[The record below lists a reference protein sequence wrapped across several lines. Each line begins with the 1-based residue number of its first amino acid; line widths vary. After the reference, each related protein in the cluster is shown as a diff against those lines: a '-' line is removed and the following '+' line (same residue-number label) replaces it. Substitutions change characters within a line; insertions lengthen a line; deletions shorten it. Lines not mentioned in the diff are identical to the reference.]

1 MAEYSKERASI
12 FEPFIR
18 YRVAS
23 NNWNEVYSQTLLY
36 FDRFCSENYP
46 GVKGIT
52 QEMINGWCIQRPTE
66 QKRSFIDR
74 CQSALR
80 LIEYLQNRNLIS
92 VVKPEMPPAPPKT
105 HIPHAFSEEELCRF
119 FSRCDENVKT
129 ARDQSS
135 RFIALSVSVEFRLLY
150 SSGMRPTE
158 TRLLRTENVDLAR
171 GIINVKETKG
181 NQQHYVA
188 LHDDAIRLLR
198 DYDAVASKRF
208 PSRIIFFPMNSK
220 NPDIPISPD
229 MLDYHFHKVWDKV
242 NGSSAVPYDFRHN
255 YAIEN
260 INSWINSGFEFHDK
274 LVFLSKSMGH
284 TSLESTK
291 YYYSIVPALADIL
304 QKTTGAGFDEIVPEV
319 PDYE

>member
-1 MAEYSKERASI
+1 MTEYSKERTSV

-18 YRVAS
+18 YRIAS

-36 FDRFCSENYP
+36 FDRYCTENFP
-46 GVKGIT
+46 RVEGIT
-52 QEMINGWCIQRPTE
+52 QEMIDGWCVQRATE
-66 QKRSFIDR
+66 KKRSFIDR

-80 LIEYLQNRNLIS
+80 LVEYLRDRGLTS
-92 VVKPEMPPAPPKT
+92 VTKPEMPPAPPKT
-105 HIPHAFSEEELCRF
+105 HIPHAFSNDELQRF
-119 FSRCDENVKT
+119 FNRCDENVST
-129 ARDQSS
+129 ARNLSS
-135 RFIALSVSVEFRLLY
+135 RFIALSASVEFRLLY

-158 TRLLRTENVDLAR
+158 TRLLRTVNVDLLR
-171 GIINVKETKG
+171 GIIDIKETKG

-188 LHDDAIRLLR
+188 LHDDTAQLLR
-198 DYDAVASKRF
+198 DYDSVASKLF
-208 PSRIIFFPMNSK
+208 PSRVIFFPMNPK

-242 NGSSAVPYDFRHN
+242 NVSSAVPYDFRHN

-260 INSWINSGFEFHDK
+260 INSWVNSGFEFHDK

-304 QKTTGAGFDEIVPEV
+304 EEATASGFDEIVPEV

>member
-1 MAEYSKERASI
+1 MAEYSKERSYI

-18 YRVAS
+18 YRIAS
-23 NNWNEVYSQTLLY
+23 NNWNEVYSETLLY
-36 FDRFCSENYP
+36 FDRFCSDNYP

-52 QEMINGWCIQRPTE
+52 QEMIDGWCVQRSTE
-66 QKRSFIDR
+66 KKRSFIDR

-80 LIEYLQNRNLIS
+80 LVEYLQERNLTS
-92 VVKPEMPPAPPKT
+92 VTKPEMPPAPPKT
-105 HIPHAFSEEELCRF
+105 HIPHAFAEEELRRF

-129 ARDQSS
+129 SRDHGS

-150 SSGMRPTE
+150 TE
-158 TRLLRTENVDLAR
+158 TRLLHTENVDLAR

-188 LHDDAIRLLR
+188 LHDDTARLLR

-208 PSRIIFFPMNSK
+208 PSRIIFFPMNPK
-220 NPDIPISPD
+220 DPDIPISPD
-229 MLDYHFHKVWDKV
+229 MLDYHFHKVWNKV
-242 NGSSAVPYDFRHN
+242 NESSAVPYDFRHN

-304 QKTTGAGFDEIVPEV
+304 LKATNAGFDEIVPEV
-319 PDYE
+319 SDYE